1 MSHAEWM
8 DRTNVSMKIR
18 GPRLRELDAA
28 IRFFETAKSEAA
40 LIGVAKALLAW
51 MDQTHPNGDFLES
64 KRNNHHAIGLLLP
77 VLNWYFSD
85 PRRREM
91 LEALRIKKELYQQQ
105 EMLLY
110 KGKRVEFKLRTR
122 GGLGQALGKLVNEFA
137 SFVLKIGKALG
148 IVDKEAAELANN
160 TEFQRRFSNAFNI
173 LHQSSNG
180 ICSLGNSPHNGGPLG
195 RILDMIPGFT
205 LASSLVSLVEAD
217 RARRRSAIATV
228 LFEDSSP
235 EYVFTGLTDF
245 FEREV
250 KYQGQRAGGAAID
263 IATLFVP
270 GLQLASVAKNVAML
284 CTSIANFMRDYREM
298 QAANA
303 ILARPEAITQDVFSV
318 CPVLAAYH
326 ICSLDTAATAF
337 FLFNERSQFFS
348 YDFKEKIEQYNKG
361 ILVPIKN
368 KARALLHQSDLV
380 LVPGGIPL
388 VSIKSD
394 LDHMAEHHGWWWWK
408 SRTACRIFKQL
419 RSQKTSDYTGRSIE
433 GPTPE
438 SKDSKAA

>member
-1 MSHAEWM
+1 
-8 DRTNVSMKIR
+8 
-18 GPRLRELDAA
+18 
-28 IRFFETAKSEAA
+28 
-40 LIGVAKALLAW
+40 

-91 LEALRIKKELYQQQ
+91 LEALRFQKELYQQQ

-173 LHQSSNG
+173 LHQSSKG

-303 ILARPEAITQDVFSV
+303 ILAGLRLLLRMFSV
-318 CPVLAAYH
+318 SAQC
-326 ICSLDTAATAF
+326 
-337 FLFNERSQFFS
+337 
-348 YDFKEKIEQYNKG
+348 
-361 ILVPIKN
+361 
-368 KARALLHQSDLV
+368 
-380 LVPGGIPL
+380 
-388 VSIKSD
+388 
-394 LDHMAEHHGWWWWK
+394 
-408 SRTACRIFKQL
+408 
-419 RSQKTSDYTGRSIE
+419 
-433 GPTPE
+433 
-438 SKDSKAA
+438 